1 MNSKKGHRYMELSFE
16 RARKQGMSAEEKI
29 CQSFREASGTVI
41 DAIYIDAARTRAVGY
56 MGLPYEAPICQ
67 HILADAEAAA
77 FIESLEGDVL
87 LIQTGDKLTCR
98 STEGC
103 YELAPALA
111 QKILAIAQRVLAS
124 VGTLNE
130 RGELVVDLKSY
141 MVGPHYA
148 VNLLLGN
155 RAGYPYPLM
164 TTPKSALD
172 AFGRGSFRATGGE
185 QVLATRYVLDPS
197 QNGEPANRQFYLTEN
212 GKKIFYSADAETNV
226 ASATCV
232 HSQGR
237 SVITYVT
244 KDGLKISRTI
254 FLVPQE
260 KGLPS
265 AIEAQRVEIENAGKA
280 ARTLRIVAMGV
291 FGIANAETIAGDD
304 VYANIV
310 QESEVVYADGAPAVI
325 TMFAKPKEERSK
337 KRFAFLALDGEGMDE
352 FCSSQ
357 ADFVGDGMLR
367 DPELLGHLP
376 NRLERKNAPFWAM
389 AKTFN
394 IAAGETKTIDI
405 VAGMSGSDGD
415 DVPFES
421 GLSALLSDAEDPS
434 WLGHELDRVKTF
446 WDTYPG
452 FFRPNTGKTDFDA
465 YVGHNLP
472 FQVLYQTYVSRAFA
486 WTQKSYRETGFR
498 EIQDIYASMYYLCS
512 MGEGPLVRD
521 LISMWVRQVWRA
533 GYAYHDFTFTGKE
546 PGDCSDDA
554 LWLFQA
560 VARYVKLTGDTDFL
574 AAEYPVAGEEGAT
587 RSLWETLKAILVY
600 SGCISVGAH
609 GLPLLD
615 KADWNDTLRLDKVVY
630 KGPAKEKLYRAQLE
644 AKGQEWGA
652 AWENTQSESVM
663 NACLLKIAADEF
675 ADMAK
680 MIGKE
685 EDGMWARALSQRIAA
700 SVQKS
705 AWKKD
710 YFARCLMNDGRGFD
724 YLGATGD
731 GLAMDPDAPG
741 TYYLNSFSWPI
752 LAGIATEDQIRSM
765 LQIVN
770 GRLRTK
776 AGLKLCTL
784 VDFDRLGVKVGT
796 ALYFPGDRENS
807 GVFKHAAM
815 MTTVAALK
823 AARTVTDEKL
833 AEDLSELA
841 HFMIGCTLPY
851 GTLEDPFVLKG
862 NPRFCTQYNN
872 SETGENI
879 GPMLSGTATWLTL
892 ALLECAGADPKK
904 GEVSFSPILAS
915 GETSFAYELG
925 LGAAKLEVK
934 VTSDAGHIRCSS
946 GTSCTFDGKPSSCSF
961 AVPADGTHTVEIR
974 L

>member
-1 MNSKKGHRYMELSFE
+1 MELSFE
-16 RARKQGMSAEEKI
+16 RARKQGMSANEKI
-29 CQSFREASGTVI
+29 CQSFKEAAGTLV
-41 DAIYIDAARTRAVGY
+41 DAIYIDAERTRALGF
-56 MGLPYEAPICQ
+56 MGLPYEAPVCQ
-67 HILADAEAAA
+67 HIMADAESAA
-77 FIESLEGDVL
+77 FIDSLEGDVL
-87 LIQTGDKLTCR
+87 LVRTGAKLACR
-98 STEGC
+98 STEGR

-111 QKILAIAQRVLAS
+111 EKMLACAKRTIESEGA
-124 VGTLNE
+124 LND
-130 RGELVVDLKSY
+130 RGELELDLKSY
-141 MVGPHYA
+141 QVGPHYA

-197 QNGEPANRQFYLTEN
+197 QNGEPANRQFYLTEQ
-212 GKKIFYSADAETNV
+212 GRKIFYSADAETNV
-226 ASATCV
+226 ASAKCV

-237 SVITYVT
+237 TVITYET
-244 KDGLKISRTI
+244 EDGLRIARTI
-254 FLVPQE
+254 FLLPQE

-265 AIEAQRVEIENAGKA
+265 AIEAQRIEIENTGAK
-280 ARTLRIVAMGV
+280 ARTLRLVATGV
-291 FGIANAETIAGDD
+291 FGIAPAATIAGDD

-310 QESEVVYADGAPAVI
+310 QESEVVYADGDPAAI
-325 TMFAKPKEERSK
+325 TMYAQPKEERNK
-337 KRFAFLALDGEGMDE
+337 KRFAFLSLDGKGMDE
-352 FCSSQ
+352 FCSSE
-357 ADFVGDGMLR
+357 ADFIGDGTLS

-376 NRLERKNAPFWAM
+376 NRLERKNAPFWAI

-394 IAAGETKTIDI
+394 ISAGETKTIDEI
-405 VAGMSGSDGD
+405 VGMSGSDGD
-415 DVPFES
+415 DVPFED
-421 GLSALLSDAEDPS
+421 GLAALLAAAKDPA
-434 WLGHELDRVKTF
+434 WLGHELDRVKAF
-446 WDTYPG
+446 WDTYPD
-452 FFRPNTGKTDFDA
+452 FFRPETGDANFDA

-512 MGEGPLVRD
+512 MGEAPLVRN
-521 LISMWVRQVWRA
+521 LISMWVSQVWRA
-533 GYAYHDFTFTGKE
+533 GYAYHDFTFKGKE
-546 PGDCSDDA
+546 PGDCSDDQ

-574 AAEYPVAGEEGAT
+574 AAEYPIAGEEGAK
-587 RSLWETLKAILVY
+587 RSLWDTLKAILVY
-600 SGCISVGAH
+600 SGCVSVGAH

-652 AWENTQSESVM
+652 AWENDQSESVM

-675 ADMAK
+675 ADMAA
-680 MIGKE
+680 MTGKD
-685 EDGMWARALSQRIAA
+685 EDGAWARALSQRIAA

-705 AWKKD
+705 AWKDD
-710 YFARCLMNDGRGFD
+710 YFARCLMNDGRGYD

-731 GLAMDPDAPG
+731 RLAMDPDAPG

-765 LQIVN
+765 LAIVN
-770 GRLRTK
+770 ERLRTK

-815 MTTVAALK
+815 MATVAALK

-833 AEDLSELA
+833 ASDLSELA
-841 HFMIGCTLPY
+841 HFMIGRTLPY
-851 GTLEDPFVLKG
+851 RTLEDPFVLKG

-892 ALLECAGADPKK
+892 ALLECAGADPKD
-904 GEVSFSPILAS
+904 GTVSFSPVLAPNES
-915 GETSFAYELG
+915 SFAYTLG
-925 LGAAKLEVK
+925 LGKATLHVEVA
-934 VTSDAGHIRCSS
+934 SDAGHIRCGAGS
-946 GTSCTFDGKPSSCSF
+946 TCTFDGKPS
-961 AVPADGTHTVEIR
+961 ALTIPVPAEGTHTVEIR